1 MMQFL
6 NIYPKRILATLNAAN
21 AFEGQFTFDLEQYGL
36 ITSDVVCEVTLT
48 EDQVMPGQWKI
59 WVKPLFD
66 IEMPHFERFVDT
78 LNHYVFEV
86 LQFMPNRT
94 AIGKDLPMVKL
105 FFSDIYF
112 DMSGTEPVVMRI
124 EAKPSTPKKI

>member
-6 NIYPKRILATLNAAN
+6 NIYPKRILATLNAAD

-36 ITSDVVCEVTLT
+36 ITSDVVCDVTVT
-48 EDQVMPGQWKI
+48 EDRVMAGQWKI

-66 IEMPHFERFVDT
+66 IDMPHFDKFVET

-86 LQFMPNRT
+86 LQYTPSRM
-94 AIGKDLPMVKL
+94 AIAKDLPTVRL
-105 FFSDIYF
+105 FFTDMYF
-112 DMSGTEPVVMRI
+112 DLSGSEPVM
-124 EAKPSTPKKI
+124 KKIVRGA

>member
-6 NIYPKRILATLNAAN
+6 NIYPKRLWATLNSAN

-36 ITSDVVCEVTLT
+36 ITNDVVCEVTVT
-48 EDQVMPGQWKI
+48 EDRVMPGQWKI

-66 IEMPHFERFVDT
+66 IDMPHFDKFVAT

-86 LQFMPNRT
+86 LQYTPSRS
-94 AIGKDLPMVKL
+94 APAQELPIVKL
-105 FFSDIYF
+105 FFTDIYF
-112 DMSGTEPVVMRI
+112 DMSGSEPVVKQI
-124 EAKPSTPKKI
+124 VKDA

>member
-1 MMQFL
+1 MEFL
-6 NIYPKRILATLNAAN
+6 DIYPKRIWATLNSEG
-21 AFEGQFTFDLEQYGL
+21 AFEGQFIFDLEQYGL
-36 ITSDVVCEVTLT
+36 ITSDVVCDVLVK
-48 EDQVMPGQWKI
+48 EDPLVAGHWKI

-86 LQFMPNRT
+86 LQFMPNRHAT
-94 AIGKDLPMVKL
+94 GNDLPMVKL

-112 DMSGTEPVVMRI
+112 DMSETEPLVKRI
-124 EAKPSTPKKI
+124 QAKPPTP

>member
-1 MMQFL
+1 MEFL
-6 NIYPKRILATLNAAN
+6 DIYPKRILATLNFEG

-36 ITSDVVCEVTLT
+36 ITSDVVCDVSVK
-48 EDQVMPGQWKI
+48 EDPVLAGHWKI

-86 LQFMPNRT
+86 LQFMPNRHAT
-94 AIGKDLPMVKL
+94 GNDLPMVKL

-112 DMSGTEPVVMRI
+112 DMSETEPVVKRI
-124 EAKPSTPKKI
+124 QAKPPTL

>member
-6 NIYPKRILATLNAAN
+6 NIYPKRILATLNATD

-36 ITSDVVCEVTLT
+36 ITSDVVCDVTVT
-48 EDQVMPGQWKI
+48 EDRVMAGQWKI

-66 IEMPHFERFVDT
+66 IDMPHFDKFVET

-86 LQFMPNRT
+86 LQYTPSRMAN
-94 AIGKDLPMVKL
+94 AKDLPTVRL
-105 FFSDIYF
+105 FFTDMYF
-112 DMSGTEPVVMRI
+112 DLSGSEPVM
-124 EAKPSTPKKI
+124 KKIVRGA